1 MIYPF
6 LSKGYVDAIAA
17 HETSIL
23 QYRADY
29 GVELRILDQPLLTV
43 GLGAAFDL
51 HDERGLDGTLNAVLT
66 DMRRDGTVE
75 AVISGYLPDAAS
87 YLEVDGQ

>member
-1 MIYPF
+1 M
-6 LSKGYVDAIAA
+6 
-17 HETSIL
+17 
-23 QYRADY
+23 
-29 GVELRILDQPLLTV
+29 ELRILDQPLLTV

-51 HDERGLDGTLNAVLT
+51 HDQRGLDGTLNAVLT
-66 DMRRDGTVE
+66 DMHRDGTVE